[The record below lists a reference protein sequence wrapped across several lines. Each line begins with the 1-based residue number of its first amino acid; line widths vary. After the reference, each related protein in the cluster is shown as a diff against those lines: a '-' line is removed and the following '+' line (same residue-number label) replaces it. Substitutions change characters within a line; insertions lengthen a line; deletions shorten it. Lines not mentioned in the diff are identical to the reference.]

1 MKPEKRIRYDRLTKD
16 FAIWYGTVLVG
27 YAATYREAEAALDAY
42 VYELLR
48 RQPAQEAA

>member
-1 MKPEKRIRYDRLTKD
+1 MKIQKRIQYDRQTRD
-16 FAIWYGTVLVG
+16 FAIWYGQVLVG